1 MKRLVS
7 ILVLMIAFVVVGNSQ
22 TINIK
27 SNTVK
32 DYVYSD
38 TLKKNVELNQIYSI
52 SNFVKNMRLTL
63 DADTLK
69 DGYIKATV
77 KVYGSL
83 DKSNWTQIGYTL
95 SLASATAT
103 ATKDTLFK
111 DSYYQYI
118 KVYTKAIDSTQY
130 VSFKYKLLF
139 DITQ

>member
-1 MKRLVS
+1 MKKLIS
-7 ILVLMIAFVVVGNSQ
+7 ILVLMLAFVVLGNSQ

-32 DYVYSD
+32 DYIYSD

>member
-83 DKSNWTQIGYTL
+83 DKSNWTQIGSTL

-130 VSFKYKLLF
+130 VRFKYKLLF